1 MKINKTKDKF
11 IVEKEGVYFALTKNQ
26 VKELIPLLYQCIIDE
41 QPKVN
46 NLLMCYVDGTE
57 VSHYLSQLVDSGNFN
72 DQQCFAFNQSSLIID
87 TLRYEISM
95 NGQHISTSTTGEPN
109 V

>member
-11 IVEKEGVYFALTKNQ
+11 VVEKEGVYFALTKNQ
-26 VKELIPLLYQCIIDE
+26 VRELIPLLYQCIIE
-41 QPKVN
+41 EPLKIN

-57 VSHYLSQLVDSGNFN
+57 VSHYLSQLVDGGNFN
-72 DQQCFAFNQSSLIID
+72 DQQCYAFNQASLIID
-87 TLRYEISM
+87 ALRYEIATK
-95 NGQHISTSTTGEPN
+95 GQYISTSTTGEQN